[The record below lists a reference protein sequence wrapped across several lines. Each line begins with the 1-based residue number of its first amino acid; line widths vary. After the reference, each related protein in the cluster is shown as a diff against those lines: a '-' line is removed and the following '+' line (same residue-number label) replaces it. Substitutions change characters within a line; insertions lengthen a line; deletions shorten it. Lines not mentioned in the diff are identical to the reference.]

1 MILMSKPLKMC
12 LLWALAFMQKTRD
25 AAKAAKAKRDLKAV
39 KAKKEK
45 KKRKK
50 DSRIVAGMA

>member
-1 MILMSKPLKMC
+1 MSKPLKMC

-25 AAKAAKAKRDLKAV
+25 AAKAAKAKKDLEAV
-39 KAKKEK
+39 KAKEEK
-45 KKRKK
+45 QKRKK